1 MTVTR
6 HPTRTSSLP
15 QATLARAVLWAALA
29 VNVLIVWVMFFAAPP
44 SKNGVLAAG
53 KFIGLHAALLI
64 FLQLILV
71 ARVPWLDRRI
81 GMDRLTSWHRW
92 VGFTLFW
99 ALVTHAM
106 LIVAGFSVLDKV
118 SPFKTYAA
126 LAGVPASLIG
136 MLALFLM
143 MVAVA
148 ASIRAARRR
157 VQYETWHAI
166 HLVLYFALALA
177 LVHQFL
183 EGTTFRTSALT
194 TAYWWTLWVFAVGA
208 FLTGRVI
215 MPLWRN
221 SRHQL
226 RVAAVVPESDNT
238 VSVHVTGRRLDEMPA
253 LAGQFMIWRFPGFR
267 SWWQVNPFS
276 LSAAPDGRSLRL
288 TAKAVGTG
296 SAGLR
301 DLPVGTR
308 VFAEGPYGAF
318 TALQRTRETTLLIA
332 GGIGVTPI
340 RALLDDPTL
349 TGDIVV
355 LYRVHTE
362 ADAVLLAEMRA
373 IAATRGARLHLLTG
387 RTGPGNQPLSPDG
400 LRALVPDITERDV
413 YVCGPNAMT
422 NAVLASLRT
431 LGVPRRQVHAERFAL
446 AS

>member
-1 MTVTR
+1 MTVTH
-6 HPTRTSSLP
+6 HPTRTSPTSP
-15 QATLARAVLWAALA
+15 ATLARVALWATLV
-29 VNVLIVWVMFFAAPP
+29 VNVLIVEVMFFASPP
-44 SKNGVLAAG
+44 AKNHVLGVG
-53 KFIGLHAALLI
+53 KFVGLHAALLI

-81 GMDRLTSWHRW
+81 GMDKLTSWHRW

-99 ALVTHAM
+99 TIVTHAM

-118 SPFKTYAA
+118 SPLRTFAA
-126 LAGVPASLIG
+126 LAGVPASLLG
-136 MLALFLM
+136 MLALLAIV
-143 MVAVA
+143 VAVT

-166 HLVLYFALALA
+166 HLVLYLALALA

-183 EGTTFRTSALT
+183 EGTTFRTSAAATL
-194 TAYWWTLWVFAVGA
+194 YWWALWAFSVGT

-215 MPLWRN
+215 VPLVRN

-226 RVAAVVPESDNT
+226 RVAAVVPESDTT
-238 VSVHVTGRRLDEMPA
+238 VSVHVTGRRLDELPA
-253 LAGQFMIWRFPGFR
+253 RAGQFMLWRFPGFR
-267 SWWQVNPFS
+267 PIWQVNPFS
-276 LSAAPDGRSLRL
+276 LSSAPDGRSLRL

-301 DLPVGTR
+301 DIPVGTR

-318 TALQRTRETTLLIA
+318 TAVQKTREDTLLIA
-332 GGIGVTPI
+332 GGIGITPI

-373 IAATRGARLHLLTG
+373 IADARGARLHLLTG
-387 RTGPGNQPLSPDG
+387 RTGPGNQPLSPGG
-400 LRALVPDITERDV
+400 LHSLVPDITERDV
-413 YVCGPNAMT
+413 YVCGPVAMT
-422 NAVLASLRT
+422 DAVVRSLRS